1 MDSRARVRAA
11 LDHREPD
18 RVPRDMGGVRMTGIH
33 VRAYAGLRRAL
44 GLPERE
50 VRVGDISQQL
60 AVIDDDVADAL
71 GLDVRGVE
79 PRGPSGYR
87 RELVDE
93 GEDTAFVD
101 EWGVRRRMPKDGFFF
116 DPSSAPL
123 GGEIDAGAPCP
134 VRLAG
139 RG

>member
-1 MDSRARVRAA
+1 
-11 LDHREPD
+11 
-18 RVPRDMGGVRMTGIH
+18 MGAVRMTGIH

-50 VRVGDISQQL
+50 VRVGDLSQQL

-93 GEDTAFVD
+93 GEYTAFVD
-101 EWGVRRRMPKDGFFF
+101 EWGVRRRMPRDGFFF

-123 GGEIDAGAPCP
+123 GGEIDAGPPCP

>member
-1 MDSRARVRAA
+1 
-11 LDHREPD
+11 
-18 RVPRDMGGVRMTGIH
+18 MGAVRMTGIH
-33 VRAYAGLRRAL
+33 VRAYAGLRGAL
-44 GLPERE
+44 GLPERD

-60 AVIDDDVADAL
+60 AVVDGDVADAL

-93 GEDTAFVD
+93 GEYTAFVD
-101 EWGVRRRMPKDGFFF
+101 EWGVRRRMPKDGFFY

-123 GGEIDAGAPCP
+123 GGEIDAGDLVRFAWPDGATPP
-134 VRLAG
+134 VTPASPTRRAA
-139 RG
+139 